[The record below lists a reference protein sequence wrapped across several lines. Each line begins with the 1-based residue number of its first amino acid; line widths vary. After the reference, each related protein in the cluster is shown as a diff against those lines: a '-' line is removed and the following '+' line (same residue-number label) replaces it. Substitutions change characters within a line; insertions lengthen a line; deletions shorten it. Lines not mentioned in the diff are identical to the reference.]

1 MSSSTRT
8 GSAIYLRVIRSRVRT
23 PTTLRLCVSWP
34 TSTSTGSGLTRKW
47 STILCTSLKTRGKS
61 LINGSENEPV
71 STMSLSSPSFR
82 KLPLLLCLRW
92 PKCSLRCQKCLK
104 WATWSRSECSRTHLT
119 IFKMR
124 SPNQLTSTPFWIY
137 TIPSSSLHPSK
148 PSFSLIWPLLVSW
161 LNQQIISS
169 RLSSPWCKCN
179 SFCNKSNKWC
189 NRSSSLPSSIRIAVR
204 ARIWDSC
211 SRCSKFNSRSF
222 SNRVRVTV
230 SETFNQQ
237 HSLRII
243 VYKLLTIYLE
253 TFKLPSPPNKTLRI
267 LTTGA
272 SSICQRARRRH
283 QSNRLTASPNSLKWT
298 RAAKQNR
305 QSSTQLST
313 GDAHPKMN
321 LFVHII

>member
-1 MSSSTRT
+1 
-8 GSAIYLRVIRSRVRT
+8 
-23 PTTLRLCVSWP
+23 
-34 TSTSTGSGLTRKW
+34 
-47 STILCTSLKTRGKS
+47 
-61 LINGSENEPV
+61 
-71 STMSLSSPSFR
+71 MSLSSRSFR
-82 KLPLLLCLRW
+82 KLPLFLSLKW
-92 PKCSLRCQKCLK
+92 PKCSLRSQKCLK
-104 WATWSRSECSRTHLT
+104 WATWSRSEYSRTLLT

-124 SPNQLTSTPFWIY
+124 NPNQLTLTPFWIY

-148 PSFSLIWPLLVSW
+148 PNFSLIWPPLASW

-179 SFCNKSNKWC
+179 TFYSKSNNWC
-189 NRSSSLPSSIRIAVR
+189 SRSFSLLSSIRIAAR

-211 SRCSKFNSRSF
+211 SRCRKFNSRSF

-243 VYKLLTIYLE
+243 VYRLLTIYLE
-253 TFKLPSPPNKTLRI
+253 TFKLPNPPNKTLKI

-272 SSICQRARRRH
+272 SSICLRARRRH
-283 QSNRLTASPNSLKWT
+283 QSNRLTVSPNSLKWT

-305 QSSTQLST
+305 QSSTQSST

>member
-23 PTTLRLCVSWP
+23 RTTLRLCVSWP

-61 LINGSENEPV
+61 LTNGSENELV
-71 STMSLSSPSFR
+71 STMSLSSPSSS
-82 KLPLLLCLRW
+82 KLPLLLCLKW
-92 PKCSLRCQKCLK
+92 PKCSLRSQKCLK
-104 WATWSRSECSRTHLT
+104 WAIWSRSECSRTLLT

-124 SPNQLTSTPFWIY
+124 SPSQLTSTPFWIY

-148 PSFSLIWPLLVSW
+148 PNFSLIWPPLASW

-179 SFCNKSNKWC
+179 SFYSKSNNWC
-189 NRSSSLPSSIRIAVR
+189 SRSSNLPSSIRIAVR
-204 ARIWDSC
+204 ARIWHSC

-230 SETFNQQ
+230 TETFNYQ
-237 HSLRII
+237 HSLWII
-243 VYKLLTIYLE
+243 V
-253 TFKLPSPPNKTLRI
+253 
-267 LTTGA
+267 
-272 SSICQRARRRH
+272 
-283 QSNRLTASPNSLKWT
+283 
-298 RAAKQNR
+298 
-305 QSSTQLST
+305 
-313 GDAHPKMN
+313 
-321 LFVHII
+321 